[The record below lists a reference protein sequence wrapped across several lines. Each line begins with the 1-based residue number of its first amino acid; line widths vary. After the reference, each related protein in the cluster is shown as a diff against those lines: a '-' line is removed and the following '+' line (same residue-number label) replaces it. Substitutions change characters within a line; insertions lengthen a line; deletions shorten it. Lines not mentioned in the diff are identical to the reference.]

1 MKEQRQIEPGVLE
14 NITVGIVINT
24 SDLSVSE
31 SDLVKLVANSAGIP
45 LSEADQNIAIVR
57 AEGPGAAQP
66 SEQPAQPVGTQP
78 EQVLPL
84 PLPVI
89 IAIISGIVLLLLL
102 ILLLILRSGRKKNK
116 DADADLDGM
125 FDLAENAENE
135 SAAGEPQG
143 AVDGVSVDA
152 AAQDEEMRRNEE
164 IINLRMQHSMK
175 LKQNIGDFVDQ
186 NPQIAAKL
194 VQGWLRGE
202 VEDVGR
208 KGSDAAR
215 KEK

>member
-1 MKEQRQIEPGVLE
+1 MFVQFHK
-14 NITVGIVINT
+14 N
-24 SDLSVSE
+24 
-31 SDLVKLVANSAGIP
+31 
-45 LSEADQNIAIVR
+45 
-57 AEGPGAAQP
+57 
-66 SEQPAQPVGTQP
+66 
-78 EQVLPL
+78 
-84 PLPVI
+84 
-89 IAIISGIVLLLLL
+89 GIVLLLLL

-143 AVDGVSVDA
+143 AADGASAGV